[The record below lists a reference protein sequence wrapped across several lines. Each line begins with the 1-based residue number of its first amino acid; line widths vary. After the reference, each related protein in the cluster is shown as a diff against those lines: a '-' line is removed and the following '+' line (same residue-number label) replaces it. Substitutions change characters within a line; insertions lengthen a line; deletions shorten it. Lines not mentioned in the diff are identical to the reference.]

1 VRVVSVACGSPV
13 VWQQGVNVVMPGGAE
28 AGEDVFEPGFEVDL
42 VVFAGGHEAGNDG
55 GLLAAA
61 LVADKEPIFAF
72 MPSSA

>member
-1 VRVVSVACGSPV
+1 
-13 VWQQGVNVVMPGGAE
+13 MPGGAE
-28 AGEDVFEPGFEVDL
+28 ASEDVFEPGFEVDF